1 MGILKIEMPLEW
13 WTRISEKCLELN
25 LNPEE
30 YISSKNYGK
39 LYFDLQK
46 HKFDRRKF
54 PIPDP
59 KDYLKI

>member
-1 MGILKIEMPLEW
+1 MGVLKIEMPLEW
-13 WTRISEKCLELN
+13 WARINKKCVELN
-25 LNPEE
+25 LNPEKH
-30 YISSKNYGK
+30 INSKNYGK

-46 HKFDRRKF
+46 HQFDRRF

>member
-1 MGILKIEMPLEW
+1 MGVLKIEMPLEW
-13 WTRISEKCLELN
+13 WTRINKKCKELN
-25 LNPEE
+25 LNPES
-30 YISSKNYGK
+30 YIEVKNYGK

-46 HKFDRRKF
+46 HQFDRRF

>member
-1 MGILKIEMPLEW
+1 MGVLKIEMPLEW
-13 WTRISEKCLELN
+13 WARINKKCVELN
-25 LNPEE
+25 LNPEK
-30 YISSKNYGK
+30 YINSKNYGK

-46 HKFDRRKF
+46 HQFDRRF